1 MEKTYDSFI
10 LLARKEIDA
19 RTTLSVNLEKNVVK
33 TIKNT
38 RAAITER
45 NQKFLREHTLQ
56 VARGLKTEEKVE
68 FYFDEYKKTH
78 DALVKF
84 DQKNKPK
91 KSGKGVLS
99 KEERIARERF
109 KMINNSFRRRTK

>member
-1 MEKTYDSFI
+1 M
-10 LLARKEIDA
+10 
-19 RTTLSVNLEKNVVK
+19 EKNVVK

-45 NQKFLREHTLQ
+45 NQKFLRDNNLQ
-56 VARGLKTEEKVE
+56 IARGLKTEEKVE

-78 DALVKF
+78 DSLVKF

-91 KSGKGVLS
+91 KNGKGVLS
-99 KEERIARERF
+99 KEERIARERYENIS
-109 KMINNSFRRRTK
+109 KN